1 MFKLRSF
8 GALVTLVTLAMLL
21 GSCAGM
27 PPAELGKAPA
37 DAPSRSAVQSAPAEH
52 VGKVVRWGGEILS
65 IDNARGYT
73 DVEIYGRPLF
83 DNAEPSPDGGDGVR
97 FIARVQRFLDPVQY
111 KPGKRLT
118 VQGRLQAAVT
128 RPVGEFEYR
137 YPLVAVDAMH
147 LWPVYESPPL
157 PAWYRDPY
165 YDPWWPWGPWG
176 PHRHWPY
183 GW

>member
-1 MFKLRSF
+1 MFKPRSKNS
-8 GALVTLVTLAMLL
+8 LLILLAVAALL
-21 GSCAGM
+21 GGCASV

-37 DAPSRSAVQSAPAEH
+37 DVPSQAAVQGSPADY
-52 VGKVVRWGGEILS
+52 VGKTVRWGGEILGIS
-65 IDNARGYT
+65 NARGYT

-83 DNAEPSPDGGDGVR
+83 DDAEPRPDGGDGVR
-97 FIARVQRFLDPVQY
+97 FIARVQRFLDPVEY
-111 KPGKRLT
+111 KAGKRLT

-147 LWPVYESPPL
+147 LWPVYESPAV

-176 PHRHWPY
+176 PHRYWPY